1 MNSTI
6 FPPTTA
12 LSNISSMSADKLEAS
27 LKWDL
32 QFKVVITIL
41 FTTAFIIGICGNIM
55 VIYVV
60 FRFPGMQT
68 LTNLYLVSN
77 LVLASS
83 ASLGVPE
90 VYFYKYTWI
99 YGTVMSGIVVFAQ
112 CLGFTASALTI
123 TAVAVKRYIGIFYP
137 LKAKVFCTPKGAKV
151 VMIALWIV
159 SALFN

>member
-1 MNSTI
+1 M
-6 FPPTTA
+6 
-12 LSNISSMSADKLEAS
+12 
-27 LKWDL
+27 
-32 QFKVVITIL
+32 ITIL
-41 FTTAFIIGICGNIM
+41 FTTAFIVGICGNIM

-68 LTNLYLVSN
+68 LTNLYLVS
-77 LVLASS
+77 LAVADSVVLASS
-83 ASLGVPE
+83 AFLGVPE

-99 YGTVMSGIVVFAQ
+99 YGTVRSGIVVFAQ

>member
-1 MNSTI
+1 M
-6 FPPTTA
+6 
-12 LSNISSMSADKLEAS
+12 
-27 LKWDL
+27 
-32 QFKVVITIL
+32 ITIL

-90 VYFYKYTWI
+90 VYFYKYTWK
-99 YGTVMSGIVVFAQ
+99 YGTVMSGIVGFAQ

-137 LKAKVFCTPKGAKV
+137 LKAKVFCTPKGAKM